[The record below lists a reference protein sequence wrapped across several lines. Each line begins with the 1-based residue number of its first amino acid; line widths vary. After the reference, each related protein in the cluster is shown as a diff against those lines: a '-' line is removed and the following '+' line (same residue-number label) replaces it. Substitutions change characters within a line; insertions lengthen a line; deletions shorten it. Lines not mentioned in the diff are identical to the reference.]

1 MGGDQLSIIRKSVRE
16 FAEEVVKPHASR
28 IDEENRVPEEL
39 LRKVAEMG
47 YFSLRVP
54 EKYGGPGLSLLESVV
69 VIEELS
75 RASSSV
81 GIMATV
87 SGSMVVYPIATYG
100 SEELKREY
108 LTRLADGE
116 IGAFALT
123 EPCCGSDAA
132 SIVTRAERRGGYYE
146 ISGEKIFITNAPY
159 ASFFVV
165 AARTGKR
172 EEGKRG
178 VSLFVVDKDECVEV
192 SKLDMMGYRGSGTSI
207 VKFNGC
213 MVPRSNMIG
222 EENKG
227 FKKVM
232 MTLNEGRVTT
242 SATGVGIMRAAFE
255 EALRYSQER
264 SSMGRK
270 IIEHQMV
277 QYMIAEMATLL
288 EASRLLVY
296 EAASKLDRRER
307 DAPLYASMA
316 KLFTAK
322 SGVDLVRMAMQV
334 LGGIGYSRESPVE
347 RLYRDIKMIEIGDGT
362 NEIQRIVITRA
373 LTGRIKLEE

>member
-1 MGGDQLSIIRKSVRE
+1 MDGEQLAVIRKSVRE
-16 FAEEVVKPHASR
+16 FADEVVRPYAAK
-28 IDEENRVPEEL
+28 IDEENAVPPEL
-39 LRKVAEMG
+39 VKRVAEMG

-54 EKYGGPGLSLLESVV
+54 EKYGGPGLSLTESVV

-75 RASSSV
+75 RASSAI

-87 SGSMVVYPIATYG
+87 SGSMVVYPIVEYG
-100 SEELKREY
+100 SEELKSEY
-108 LTRLADGE
+108 LTRLAEGE

-132 SIVTRAERRGGYYE
+132 SITTRARRVGNYYE

-165 AARTGKR
+165 AARTGR
-172 EEGKRG
+172 QEEGKRG
-178 VSLFVVDKDECVEV
+178 ISLFVVDRDDCVSV
-192 SKLDMMGYRGSGTSI
+192 SKLNMMGYRGSGTSI
-207 VKFNGC
+207 VKFNDC
-213 MVPRSNMIG
+213 RVHRDKMIG
-222 EENKG
+222 EENRG

-242 SATGVGIMRAAFE
+242 SATGIGIMSAAFE

-264 SSMGRK
+264 TSMGRRLV
-270 IIEHQMV
+270 EHQMV
-277 QYMIAEMATLL
+277 QYMISEMATLL

-296 EAASKLDRRER
+296 KAASKLDRRER

-322 SGVDLVRMAMQV
+322 SGV
-334 LGGIGYSRESPVE
+334 
-347 RLYRDIKMIEIGDGT
+347 
-362 NEIQRIVITRA
+362 
-373 LTGRIKLEE
+373 